1 MAQTLFLL
9 FKEARP
15 RQWIK
20 NLAVFTTAL
29 FTGQLFNPIILVI
42 SMKAFIAFC
51 LLSSATYYLNDLI
64 DFQKDQLHPYKKRRP
79 IASGNI
85 SFKLA
90 IPVLACLMA
99 AGLILSKSIN
109 NSFFVAATSYVILQL
124 AYSLVLKNIVVLD
137 IMTIAIGYM
146 LRIYAGEFATGYH
159 ISIWLSLCVISLS
172 MFLAIGKRRAELTL
186 LMSIK
191 SDKLAVTRNTL
202 LHYSEKLLDVY
213 TSMFANTTW
222 LTYTFYTFF
231 EKPIR
236 LTFSPRMTIL
246 STEFLPELAE
256 RKWLMATIPLVLYG
270 IMRYMQLIY
279 EKAQGES
286 PERILTSDVPLLT
299 TVIVWCSM
307 VFTIIYFL

>member
-1 MAQTLFLL
+1 MAKTLFYL

-20 NLAVFTTAL
+20 NLAVFTTVL
-29 FTGQLFNPIILVI
+29 FTGQLFDPALFVLSI
-42 SMKAFIAFC
+42 KAFIVFC
-51 LLSSATYYLNDLI
+51 LLSSATYYLNDLL
-64 DFQKDQLHPYKKRRP
+64 DFKKDQLHPYKKRRP
-79 IASGNI
+79 IASGKI
-85 SFKLA
+85 SFNLA
-90 IPVLACLMA
+90 IFTMIVF
-99 AGLILSKSIN
+99 ILSGLLLAGMIN
-109 NSFFVAATSYVILQL
+109 TSFFVISVSYIILQV
-124 AYSLVLKNIVVLD
+124 AYSTVLKNLVIVD

-146 LRIYAGEFATGYH
+146 IRIYAGEFATGYH

-186 LMSIK
+186 LLSLK
-191 SDKLAVTRNTL
+191 SDKLAATRSTL
-202 LHYSEKLLDVY
+202 VHYSEKLLDVY

-256 RKWLMATIPLVLYG
+256 RKWLMSTIPLVLYG

-286 PERILTSDVPLLT
+286 PEKMLTSDIPLL
-299 TVIVWCSM
+299 VAVLIWIAM

>member
-1 MAQTLFLL
+1 MAQTLFYL

-20 NLAVFTTAL
+20 NLAVFTTVL
-29 FTGQLFNPIILVI
+29 FTGQLFNPVSIELSIR
-42 SMKAFIAFC
+42 AFITFC
-51 LLSSATYYLNDLI
+51 FLSSATYYLNDLV
-64 DFQKDQLHPYKKRRP
+64 DFHKDQLHPYKKKRP
-79 IASGNI
+79 IASGKI
-85 SFKLA
+85 SFRLA
-90 IPVLACLMA
+90 ISILVTQVLL
-99 AGLILSKSIN
+99 GLILAKSIN
-109 NSFFVAATSYVILQL
+109 NSFFAAAITYLLLQI
-124 AYSLVLKNIVVLD
+124 AYSFVLKNITVLD
-137 IMTIAIGYM
+137 IITIAVGYM

-172 MFLAIGKRRAELTL
+172 MFLAIGKRRSELTL

-191 SDKLAVTRNTL
+191 SDKLAATRSTL
-202 LHYSEKLLDVY
+202 MHYSEKLLDVY
-213 TSMFANTTW
+213 IAMFANTTW
-222 LTYTFYTFF
+222 LTYAFYTFF

-256 RKWLMATIPLVLYG
+256 RKWLMSTIPLVLYG

-286 PERILTSDVPLLT
+286 PEKILTSDIPLFSTVVVWLT
-299 TVIVWCSM
+299 M
-307 VFTIIYFL
+307 VFTIVYLL

>member
-1 MAQTLFLL
+1 MAQTLFYL

-20 NLAVFTTAL
+20 NVAIFTTVL
-29 FTGQLFNPIILVI
+29 FTGQIFNPSLLEITL
-42 SMKAFIAFC
+42 KAFVAFC
-51 LLSSATYYLNDLI
+51 FLSSATYYFNDII
-64 DFQKDQLHPYKKRRP
+64 DFQKDQLHPYKKKRP
-79 IASGNI
+79 IASGRI
-85 SFKLA
+85 SIRLA
-90 IPVLACLMA
+90 IITLVVLVLI
-99 AGLILSKSIN
+99 GLILSKSIN
-109 NSFFVAATSYVILQL
+109 NSFFAAALTYTLIQL
-124 AYSLVLKNIVVLD
+124 AYSLVLKNVVILD

-191 SDKLAVTRNTL
+191 SDKLAATRSTL
-202 LHYSEKLLDVY
+202 VHYGEKLLDAY
-213 TSMFANTTW
+213 TSMFALSTW
-222 LTYTFYTFF
+222 LTYIFYTFF

-256 RKWLMATIPLVLYG
+256 RKWLMSTIPLVLYG

-286 PERILTSDVPLLT
+286 PEKILTSDIPLFSA
-299 TVIVWCSM
+299 VIIWIAM
-307 VFTIIYFL
+307 VFVIIYLL

>member
-1 MAQTLFLL
+1 MAQILFQL

-20 NLAVFTTAL
+20 NLAVFITVF
-29 FTGQLFNPIILVI
+29 FTGQFTNPELFSI
-42 SMKAFIAFC
+42 SFKAFIVFC
-51 LLSSATYYLNDLI
+51 LLSSATYYFNDLND
-64 DFQKDQLHPYKKRRP
+64 FKKDQLHPYKKNRP
-79 IASGNI
+79 IASGKI
-85 SFKLA
+85 PFRLA
-90 IPVLACLMA
+90 TTVLS
-99 AGLILSKSIN
+99 ILVVSGFILASTVNK
-109 NSFFVAATSYVILQL
+109 SFFIISISYVILQL
-124 AYSLVLKNIVVLD
+124 SYSLILKNFVIID
-137 IMTIAIGYM
+137 IMAIAIGYI

-159 ISIWLSLCVISLS
+159 ISIWLALCMISLS

-186 LMSIK
+186 LLSIK
-191 SDKLAVTRNTL
+191 SEKLAATRNTL
-202 LHYSEKLLDVY
+202 VHYSEKLLDTY
-213 TSMFANTTW
+213 TSMFAVSTW

-236 LTFSPRMTIL
+236 LTFTPKVTFF

-256 RKWLMATIPLVLYG
+256 RKWLMMTIPLVLYG

-286 PERILTSDVPLLT
+286 PERMLTADVPLLT
-299 TVIVWCSM
+299 TVLIWAGM

>member
-1 MAQTLFLL
+1 MAKTLFYL

-20 NLAVFTTAL
+20 NLAVFTTVL
-29 FTGQLFNPIILVI
+29 FTGQLFNPLLLVI
-42 SMKAFIAFC
+42 SLKAFISFC
-51 LLSSATYYLNDLI
+51 LLSSATYYFNDLI
-64 DFQKDQLHPYKKRRP
+64 DFKKDQLHPYKKKRP
-79 IASGNI
+79 IASGKI
-85 SFKLA
+85 PFKLA
-90 IPVLACLMA
+90 VFSMAILVLSGLGL
-99 AGLILSKSIN
+99 AGSIN
-109 NSFFVAATSYVILQL
+109 TSFFVISLSYVILQL
-124 AYSLVLKNIVVLD
+124 SYSTVLKNVVIVD

-186 LMSIK
+186 LLSLK
-191 SDKLAVTRNTL
+191 SEKLAATRSTL
-202 LHYSEKLLDVY
+202 VHYSEKLLDVY

-236 LTFSPRMTIL
+236 LTFSPRVTIL

-286 PERILTSDVPLLT
+286 PEKILTSDIPLFLA
-299 TVIVWCSM
+299 VLIWGAM

>member
-1 MAQTLFLL
+1 MAQTLFYL

-20 NLAVFTTAL
+20 NIAVFTTVF
-29 FTGQLFNPIILVI
+29 FTGQLFTPNLLNL
-42 SMKAFIAFC
+42 SFKAFISFC
-51 LLSSATYYLNDLI
+51 LLSSATYYFNDLV
-64 DFQKDQLHPYKKRRP
+64 DFKKDQLHPYKKNRP
-79 IASGNI
+79 IASGKI
-85 SFKLA
+85 SKNLA
-90 IPVLACLMA
+90 ISVLVVLTIS
-99 AGLILSKSIN
+99 GITLSKSIN
-109 NSFFVAATSYVILQL
+109 NGFFVAAISYIILQIM
-124 AYSLVLKNIVVLD
+124 YSVALKNIVVVD
-137 IMTIAIGYM
+137 IMTIAVGYI

-186 LMSIK
+186 LLSLK
-191 SDKLAVTRNTL
+191 SEKLLATRSTL
-202 LHYSEKLLDVY
+202 IHYSEKLLDVY

-222 LTYTFYTFF
+222 LTYTFYTFL

-246 STEFLPELAE
+246 STQFLPELAE
-256 RKWLMATIPLVLYG
+256 RKWLMLTIPLVLFG

-286 PERILTSDVPLLT
+286 PEKILTSDVPLGF
-299 TVIVWCSM
+299 TVFLWGAM